1 MAEKLAL
8 AEPNVIDPRWIL
20 NEETGRLGYWA
31 IRVVRSHPAQTL
43 LMSDAAASS
52 MEIADRYLRIMADKR
67 RRAGQC

>member
-31 IRVVRSHPAQTL
+31 LMVVRSHPAQTL
-43 LMSDAAASS
+43 IMSNAFASS
-52 MEIADRYLRIMADKR
+52 TEIADRYLRIMADKR
-67 RRAGQC
+67 RRAGQ